1 LRKLQTQF
9 YKMKTST
16 QSQIVEN
23 HQSILQSKKDLAI
36 FFDALMNPPRP
47 NTNLKKAVAR
57 YNESIKEK

>member
-1 LRKLQTQF
+1 
-9 YKMKTST
+9 MKTST
-16 QSQIVEN
+16 QSQIVEK
-23 HQSILQSKKDLAI
+23 HQSILQTKKDLAI